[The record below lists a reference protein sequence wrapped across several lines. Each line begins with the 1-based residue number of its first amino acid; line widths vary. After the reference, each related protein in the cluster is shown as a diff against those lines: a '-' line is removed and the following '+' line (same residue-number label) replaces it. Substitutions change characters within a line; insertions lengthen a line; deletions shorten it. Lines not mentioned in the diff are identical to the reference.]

1 MHDQLAFKA
10 RVDAVLDRF
19 VGEETSHLT
28 QIHEDL
34 TPVADQLRLT
44 VADGKR
50 LRAAFCYLGW
60 RACGQPDS
68 DAALRASAAMEL
80 VHAAAVVHDDIID
93 ASHTRRGA
101 PTAHV
106 ALRSAVADPG
116 RSEAA
121 AVGLAIVAG
130 NLLLSW
136 AGQLFVSCGLPRAFL
151 ARTTPLWSV
160 LARELVA
167 GECLEIMRTGGVPRI
182 TGSLEIILFKS
193 AKYTVERPLHIGATL
208 GGGPARLLQTFTDY
222 GVPMGEAFQLQ
233 DDLLGVFG
241 DSRRTGKSNLDDISG
256 NKPTALLAVAL
267 ARAAGDDRE
276 QLLRILGGAG
286 LDDDDLR
293 EAREI
298 LERVGARAR
307 IESMIEE
314 RAVAAHRALERA
326 RLPEAVAG
334 SLGSLASAVI
344 EREY

>member
-1 MHDQLAFKA
+1 MHDQTAFKA
-10 RVDAVLDRF
+10 RIDAVLDRF
-19 VGEETSHLT
+19 VDEEISQLT
-28 QIHEDL
+28 EIHEDL

-80 VHAAAVVHDDIID
+80 VHAAAIVHDDIID
-93 ASHTRRGA
+93 ASHRRRGA

-106 ALRSAVADPG
+106 ALRSAIADPG

-121 AVGLAIVAG
+121 AVGLAIVVG

-151 ARTTPLWSV
+151 ARTTPLWAL

-167 GECLEIMRTGGVPRI
+167 GECLEIMRTGGVPR
-182 TGSLEIILFKS
+182 TAASLEIILFKS

-208 GGGPARLLQTFTDY
+208 GGGPARLLATFTDY

-241 DSRRTGKSNLDDISG
+241 DSRRTGKSNPDDISG
-256 NKPTALLAVAL
+256 HKPTALVAVAL
-267 ARAAGDDRE
+267 ARADSEDRE
-276 QLLRILGGAG
+276 QLLRMLGAAD

-293 EAREI
+293 AAREI
-298 LERVGARAR
+298 LERIGARAR
-307 IESMIEE
+307 IESMIED
-314 RAVAAHRALERA
+314 RAAAARRALERA
-326 RLPEAVAG
+326 RLPEAVVGA
-334 SLGSLASAVI
+334 LGALASAVI